1 MGRVGRR
8 ERGWEKV
15 WFTILVWGRKCSY
28 EMATS
33 SRNESEGLIP
43 GSFLNPSFR
52 KQGAEQEALWWAPA
66 LKAFHGER
74 VVERVGVTIFFLQ
87 EQLVDGQGT
96 DGSPGVL
103 GVRKDWLGD
112 GDRELDKLGPRQ
124 GWGWR
129 LVLQG
134 GGGQRGQRLRPRE
147 VGEGSL
153 VLGALQRGPHGGRSG
168 TPRL

>member
-1 MGRVGRR
+1 MLNRR
-8 ERGWEKV
+8 
-15 WFTILVWGRKCSY
+15 
-28 EMATS
+28 
-33 SRNESEGLIP
+33 
-43 GSFLNPSFR
+43 
-52 KQGAEQEALWWAPA
+52 LWWAPA
-66 LKAFHGER
+66 LKAFHRQR
-74 VVERVGVTIFFLQ
+74 VVERVGVAIFFLQ
-87 EQLVDGQGT
+87 KQLVDGQGT

-103 GVRKDWLGD
+103 GVREDWLGN

-147 VGEGSL
+147 VGEGGL
-153 VLGALQRGPHGGRSG
+153 VLGPLQRGPHGGRGS